1 MVVMYELYE
10 DTGRWLDGISTI
22 FGYTCCDGKRSIAG
36 TYPYYPNFAIITST
50 SWKIR
55 AKNPNIREVDYGNT
69 PCYSGK
75 AACDLDRDYSGM

>member
-1 MVVMYELYE
+1 MAEPWSGEERLF
-10 DTGRWLDGISTI
+10 WLFYLIRKVA
-22 FGYTCCDGKRSIAG
+22 FGCKRSIAG
-36 TYPYYPNFAIITST
+36 TYPFYPNFFIITST

>member
-1 MVVMYELYE
+1 MALDEKCIALDFLSDFVVEFK
-10 DTGRWLDGISTI
+10 WL
-22 FGYTCCDGKRSIAG
+22 KRCQVIAG

-75 AACDLDRDYSGM
+75 AACDLDRDYMS